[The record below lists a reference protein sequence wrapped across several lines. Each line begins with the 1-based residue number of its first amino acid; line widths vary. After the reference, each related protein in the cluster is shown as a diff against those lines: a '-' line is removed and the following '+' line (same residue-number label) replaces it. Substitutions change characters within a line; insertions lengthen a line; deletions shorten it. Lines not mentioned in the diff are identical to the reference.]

1 MIPPVLAANSFLT
14 PKISPR
20 QTQGPPVVIV
30 QSLSCV
36 QLFVIQWT
44 SAHLTSLSFTISQI
58 LLKLMSI
65 ELVML
70 SNHLILCCC
79 LLLPSIFPSIKV
91 FSKEL
96 ALRIRWPKYWSFSFS
111 ISPSNEYSELISFGN
126 DWFDLHVIQRTLK
139 SLL

>member
-1 MIPPVLAANSFLT
+1 MLVANTFLM
-14 PKISPR
+14 PQISPR

-36 QLFVIQWT
+36 RLFVTPWT
-44 SAHLTSLSFTISQI
+44 SAHLASLSFAISQS

-65 ELVML
+65 ELVKL
-70 SNHLILCCC
+70 SHHLILCCC
-79 LLLPSIFPSIKV
+79 LLLPSICPSIRI

-111 ISPSNEYSELISFGN
+111 ISPSNEYLGLISFRI